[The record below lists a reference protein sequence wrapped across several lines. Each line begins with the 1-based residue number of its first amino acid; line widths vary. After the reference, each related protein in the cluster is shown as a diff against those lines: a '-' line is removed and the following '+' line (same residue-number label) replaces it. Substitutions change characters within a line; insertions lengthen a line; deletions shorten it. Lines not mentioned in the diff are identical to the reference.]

1 VAVIRKR
8 ARFVAAAALVILVVA
23 FASYTQRNRIV
34 PIAGM
39 VINFVRSFD
48 APAGTLT
55 IESNQPSESREAP
68 ESTPNSQKA
77 LGPDSRGLPEAT
89 SSEWRSYNG
98 TLASNRYSS
107 LNQIHRGNIGALEVL
122 CTYDTKQYSSFQT
135 GPLVVDG
142 MLIGTTERDIFA
154 IDPATC
160 AERWRTHDA
169 DKSPAVNRGAAYL
182 DGLLYRGTGDG
193 RVIAYDAR
201 SGAQVWATTIAEPR
215 AGESVPAAPIAWN
228 GLVFVGNAGGDRK
241 GAKGRMYA
249 LDAKTGKIV
258 WEFYLVP
265 RSAGDVPR
273 GPQSPSPLDAST
285 WGNGIGT
292 PISGGANWTSYTLD
306 TSRGELYVPSG
317 NSAPDFVREL
327 HPGKN
332 LYSGSVVVL
341 DAATGAYKRHF
352 ELTPGDWHDWDVSN
366 APALIATQTGR
377 RLMAVAPKDG
387 RLYGFDLD
395 TSTLVF
401 RTPVDRIENA
411 DTPFSTQSAVH
422 FCPGGRGGAEWN
434 SPAYDPET
442 NLIFVGEIDWCSTVK
457 IQSNDRIA
465 ATKLGK
471 VWAGM
476 ASPNPYDTFGA
487 QDSYQHWAGW
497 VYAVD
502 ADSGAWKWRAKSNF
516 PIQGAITPTGGGI
529 VFFGDMGGNFYA
541 LDTRTGHQLWSTNLG
556 GAVGGG
562 VITYTTGG
570 SQRVAVAI
578 GFTSVLWPTKVVTG
592 KIVLLGLR
600 QP

>member
-1 VAVIRKR
+1 
-8 ARFVAAAALVILVVA
+8 
-23 FASYTQRNRIV
+23 
-34 PIAGM
+34 
-39 VINFVRSFD
+39 
-48 APAGTLT
+48 
-55 IESNQPSESREAP
+55 
-68 ESTPNSQKA
+68 
-77 LGPDSRGLPEAT
+77 
-89 SSEWRSYNG
+89 
-98 TLASNRYSS
+98 
-107 LNQIHRGNIGALEVL
+107 
-122 CTYDTKQYSSFQT
+122 
-135 GPLVVDG
+135 
-142 MLIGTTERDIFA
+142 
-154 IDPATC
+154 
-160 AERWRTHDA
+160 
-169 DKSPAVNRGAAYL
+169 
-182 DGLLYRGTGDG
+182 
-193 RVIAYDAR
+193 
-201 SGAQVWATTIAEPR
+201 
-215 AGESVPAAPIAWN
+215 
-228 GLVFVGNAGGDRK
+228 
-241 GAKGRMYA
+241 
-249 LDAKTGKIV
+249 
-258 WEFYLVP
+258 
-265 RSAGDVPR
+265 
-273 GPQSPSPLDAST
+273 
-285 WGNGIGT
+285 
-292 PISGGANWTSYTLD
+292 
-306 TSRGELYVPSG
+306 
-317 NSAPDFVREL
+317 
-327 HPGKN
+327 
-332 LYSGSVVVL
+332 
-341 DAATGAYKRHF
+341 
-352 ELTPGDWHDWDVSN
+352 
-366 APALIATQTGR
+366 
-377 RLMAVAPKDG
+377 MAVAPKDG